1 MLIQFYTKTT
11 KVIYAGQVE
20 EKKAFTY
27 KVKVKRRHCETSH
40 FAFSDKHYMSQ
51 KERED
56 SVAKLP
62 RPIASGGTARTA

>member
-1 MLIQFYTKTT
+1 
-11 KVIYAGQVE
+11 
-20 EKKAFTY
+20 
-27 KVKVKRRHCETSH
+27 
-40 FAFSDKHYMSQ
+40 MSQ